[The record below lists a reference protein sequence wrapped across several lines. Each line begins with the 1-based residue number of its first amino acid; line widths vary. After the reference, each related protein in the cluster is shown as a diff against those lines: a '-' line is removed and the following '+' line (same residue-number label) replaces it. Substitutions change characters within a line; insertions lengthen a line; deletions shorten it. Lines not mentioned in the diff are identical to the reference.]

1 MISLFNYEY
10 FLMILLD
17 IHGTIA
23 IFFLTLDQ
31 LICGFEW
38 NLENQGQIDLTWW
51 MTWYDLGSQ
60 NWKSEHSTLV
70 LQQWNDYW
78 DFYNSFNG
86 EGFSVLINLAEGGNF
101 PGTSDALIDGQP
113 QLLVVKSAKVYGF

>member
-1 MISLFNYEY
+1 MNI
-10 FLMILLD
+10 FLMILLN
-17 IHGTIA
+17 INGTNA

-51 MTWYDLGSQ
+51 MTYYDLGSQ

-70 LQQWNDYW
+70 LGADYW

>member
-1 MISLFNYEY
+1 MF
-10 FLMILLD
+10 D
-17 IHGTIA
+17 IHGTNA
-23 IFFLTLDQ
+23 IFFLKLDQ

-70 LQQWNDYW
+70 IQQWNDYW

-113 QLLVVKSAKVYGF
+113 QLLVVKSAKLYGF

>member
-1 MISLFNYEY
+1 VNKKCVYI
-10 FLMILLD
+10 FLIFSLD
-17 IHGTIA
+17 IHGTNA
-23 IFFLTLDQ
+23 IFFLILDQ